1 MTLIVCVPKNGN
13 NNFRVGTSVIF
24 IFFVL
29 KDTFIW
35 LSDKQLLTSLK
46 STVKSLVSTI
56 TGSMND
62 NINTCKYNNRV
73 NE

>member
-29 KDTFIW
+29 KDMFIW
-35 LSDKQLLTSLK
+35 LSDKQLPYFTDYRSIGRIAAFRQNFW
-46 STVKSLVSTI
+46 V
-56 TGSMND
+56 
-62 NINTCKYNNRV
+62 NTKIGRGCR
-73 NE
+73 